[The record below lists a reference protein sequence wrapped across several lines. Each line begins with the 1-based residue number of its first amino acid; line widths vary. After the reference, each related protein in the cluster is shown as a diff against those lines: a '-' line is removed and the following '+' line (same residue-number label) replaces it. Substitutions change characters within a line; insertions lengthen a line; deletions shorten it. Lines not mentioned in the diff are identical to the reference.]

1 MDRLISIKVFVYVVE
16 LGSLASAAKALEI
29 SRSMATRH
37 IMALEESLQ
46 TRLLHR
52 TTRNLG
58 ITNAG
63 LELLPCCRSILEQ
76 EEKLYHMARIQQ
88 SEMEGTISIATSIS
102 FGQLYLAGAIERFM
116 AEFPK
121 ISVDLRLSDNLI
133 DLVKEKVD
141 IAIELSNQLPEH
153 LIGKKLGN
161 CSSVI
166 CATPDYLA
174 KHGSPQSIAEL
185 QKHNCL
191 IHKKLGHVWNMVD
204 KTMEQSF
211 QVEVDSNYSV
221 NDSSILLNTVLA
233 GRGIACLPLPFVKNY
248 INDGILEIILPKYEV
263 NLIGIWA
270 LYASRNY
277 QPRQHR
283 VLLDFIETDLKL
295 N

>member
-1 MDRLISIKVFVYVVE
+1 MDRLISIKVFVSVVE
-16 LGSLASAAKALEI
+16 LGSLASAAKSLDI

-63 LELLPCCRSILEQ
+63 LDLLPLCRSILEQ
-76 EEKLYHMARIQQ
+76 EEKLYRMARIQQ

-116 AEFPK
+116 DEYPK
-121 ISVDLRLSDNLI
+121 ISIDLRLSDNLI

-141 IAIELSNQLPEH
+141 IAIELNNQLPEH
-153 LIGKKLGN
+153 LIGKKLGH

-174 KHGSPQSIAEL
+174 RHGSPQSITEL

-191 IHKKLGHVWNMVD
+191 IHKKLGNLWNMVD
-204 KTMEQSF
+204 KTMKQSF
-211 QVEVDSNYSV
+211 QVEVDSNYCV
-221 NDSSILLNTVLA
+221 NDISILLNTVLA

-270 LYASRNY
+270 LYASRSY

-283 VLLDFIETDLKL
+283 VLLDFIEMDLKL